1 MSTLVIENISPALYS
16 KLEYETG
23 RHHRSTSL
31 FAICFISICVF
42 INLFSQNAHTEELDS
57 SSTTDVPLFGKVFVR
72 QFQLVGN
79 TVFSTAELR
88 TLIRDYEGNE
98 ITAEELHKVKNNLT
112 QYYKDHGYLNAGA
125 IILDQAVKNGII
137 TLEIVEGHLLAKDA
151 IGSQQ
156 LRDYAITRRM
166 QILPQN
172 PWCEPIAAKL
182 RPTFVRT
189 EGQIGVEETRPYLIN
204 FNFNNHRS
212 PERGANRGEISFIH
226 HNLVGVNDVFNLC
239 YGHTKGIDDY
249 SLDYA
254 IPIFSRDTMLS
265 IGLGKGESSVEES
278 PFNLLD
284 VESETKNLS
293 LSLRHLL
300 YKTDQQYLMFF
311 SRLQKVTN
319 KTFLLDRPFSF
330 SPGVRDGKSNI
341 TLLSV
346 GSEWFYQSRQRV
358 IRPFV
363 SLNFGLDAF
372 DSTINEDGSPD
383 SEFFILF
390 GAFNWTE
397 YLQTLDSQL
406 SFYTTIQ
413 YANHDLLPSA
423 KSTLGGIETVRG
435 YRENLFS
442 RDRTFHAS
450 LEWQVPVTQWRIPG
464 LSKVPEDGIIHLIPF
479 VDYGWGEN
487 ADSNISS
494 EPNHI
499 SSIGLGLRW
508 FPSETIGAEVFWG
521 KALRSV
527 NDPDE
532 HDLQDEGIHFELS
545 FQIY

>member
-1 MSTLVIENISPALYS
+1 MNCHIQRLKNFVI
-16 KLEYETG
+16 
-23 RHHRSTSL
+23 SL
-31 FAICFISICVF
+31 FAICFISFCVF
-42 INLFSQNAHTEELDS
+42 INLFSQNAHTAELEPS
-57 SSTTDVPLFGKVFVR
+57 SKIDVPSFGKIFVR

-79 TVFSTAELR
+79 TVFSSAELR
-88 TLIRDYEGNE
+88 TLIRDYEGHE
-98 ITAEELHKVKNNLT
+98 ITAEELQIVKNNLS

-125 IILDQAVKNGII
+125 IIPDQAIKNGII
-137 TLEIVEGHLLAKDA
+137 ILEIVEGHSFTKDT
-151 IGSQQ
+151 IGSYQ

-172 PWCEPIAAKL
+172 PRCEPIAAKL
-182 RPTFVRT
+182 RPTFRRT
-189 EGQIGVEETRPYLIN
+189 GEQIRVEETRPYLIN

-212 PERGANRGEISFIH
+212 PELGAYRGEISFIH

-254 IPIFSRDTMLS
+254 IPIFNRDTMLS
-265 IGLGKGESSVEES
+265 IGLGKGESSVQEE
-278 PFNLLD
+278 PFSQLD
-284 VESETKNLS
+284 VESESENLS
-293 LSLRHLL
+293 LSLRHLF

-311 SRLQKVTN
+311 SRLQGIRD
-319 KTFLLDRPFSF
+319 KTFLLGRPFSF
-330 SPGVRDGKSNI
+330 SPVVRNGESNI

-346 GSEWFYQSRQRV
+346 GSEWFYLNRQRM
-358 IRPFV
+358 IRPYV

-372 DSTINEDGSPD
+372 NSTINEDGSPD

-406 SFYTTIQ
+406 SFYTAIQ
-413 YANHDLLPSA
+413 YANHDLLPAA
-423 KSTLGGIETVRG
+423 KSAIGGVNTVRG

-450 LEWQVPVTQWRIPG
+450 LEWRVPVTQWHIPG
-464 LSKVPEDGIIHLIPF
+464 LSKVPEDGIIYLIPF
-479 VDYGWGEN
+479 VDYGWGGN
-487 ADSNISS
+487 VDLDISS

-508 FPSETIGAEVFWG
+508 FPSETIEAEVFWG